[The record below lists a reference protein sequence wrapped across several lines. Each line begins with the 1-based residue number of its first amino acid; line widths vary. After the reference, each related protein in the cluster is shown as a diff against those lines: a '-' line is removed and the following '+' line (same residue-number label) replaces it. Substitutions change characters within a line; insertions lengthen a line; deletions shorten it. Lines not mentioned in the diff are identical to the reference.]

1 MPTGRVVSK
10 RGGRREPF
18 SLAKLQRAL
27 QRALEG
33 SGDLSAYSSRE
44 LAHAIEERLPFAS
57 DAALESSSIRAF
69 AERTLEE
76 RGAASLLALYRRH
89 ASRRDRQR
97 ASLRVSYDAPSAP
110 GRGMSEPFDAAR
122 IATHLC
128 LHRGIA
134 RDEALAIAA
143 SVERRLLSAR
153 WTTIGRDLVAATVE
167 AECAAREQAAPGGEA
182 ATRKQAWAGS
192 SRREVVG
199 PRRSEV
205 EELLEA
211 GCTSGGSE
219 ITSWGH
225 SVEQTLA
232 AVVLARHATRGSAA
246 RDASRLA
253 HVQGDLH
260 FLHFD
265 APHRVVG
272 AAAWIAP
279 EALDAAR
286 LAEGLAEVLF
296 AQTRR
301 ASLVIDVRGA
311 CAGRVPW
318 KRARLTLEEQL
329 PLWGSIARAA
339 GGRLGL
345 GLLVGRD
352 AALVEGGLL
361 ELVRA
366 VERPLLAKP
375 QIFDPLELVV
385 SSLAVDVWT
394 QPGRSGGSGPAT
406 ELPPLRF
413 GAADRA
419 NLGFGVLARGA
430 LDSLAGP
437 EPGGAWTFGAG
448 GGVALDLPRLAASVG
463 PADEGAFFAALH
475 TLLELGIDESQRQSA
490 RHERRGRAGLGPAL
504 APGASAGFAVV
515 PIGFHEALQML
526 WGELTPPRAARAL
539 SFLAEAVERCGR
551 QAGTEWMLELGD
563 APEVRGRFE
572 RLDDAR
578 EESVGPSGYAWASR
592 EGRRYGHG
600 VAPARG
606 GAGLLDRHVPSLL
619 AYGRTPARLSATGS
633 IAEVAPLDARVPAE
647 RRIDSP

>member
-10 RGGRREPF
+10 RGGRRESF

-27 QRALEG
+27 QRALES
-33 SGDLSAYSSRE
+33 SGDLPSFASRD
-44 LAHAIEERLPFAS
+44 LAQAIEKRLPFAA
-57 DAALESSSIRAF
+57 DVAIESSSIRAF
-69 AERTLEE
+69 VERLLEE
-76 RGAASLLALYRRH
+76 RGALSLLAHYRRH
-89 ASRRDRQR
+89 ASRRERQR
-97 ASLRVSYDAPSAP
+97 AALRVAYDAPSAP
-110 GRGMSEPFDAAR
+110 GRGMSEVFDPAR

-128 LHRGIA
+128 LHRGFA

-143 SVERRLLSAR
+143 SVERRLLAAR
-153 WTTIGRDLVAATVE
+153 WTTVGRDLVAATVE
-167 AECAAREQAAPGGEA
+167 AECAARDSASRNASDH
-182 ATRKQAWAGS
+182 GS

-211 GCTSGGSE
+211 GCTSSGSE

-232 AVVLARHATRGSAA
+232 AVVLARHATRGGAA
-246 RDASRLA
+246 RDASRIA
-253 HVQGDLH
+253 HAQGDLH

-272 AAAWIAP
+272 AAALIAP
-279 EALDAAR
+279 ENFDAAR
-286 LAEGLAEVLF
+286 LGERLAEVLF
-296 AQTRR
+296 AETRR
-301 ASLVIDVRGA
+301 AALLVDVRGA
-311 CAGRVPW
+311 SAGRVPW
-318 KRARLTLEEQL
+318 KRVRLLVEEQL

-339 GGRLGL
+339 GGRLGI

-366 VERPLLAKP
+366 VERALAAKP
-375 QIFDPLELVV
+375 QVFDPLELVV
-385 SSLAVDVWT
+385 GSLAVDAWT
-394 QPGRSGGSGPAT
+394 QPNRGGAAGPAT

-413 GAADRA
+413 GTADRA
-419 NLGFGVLARGA
+419 HLGFGVLASGG
-430 LDSLAGP
+430 LDGLPGP
-437 EPGGAWTFGAG
+437 ESGGSWIYGAG
-448 GGVALDLPRLAASVG
+448 GGMALDLPRLASGVG

-475 TLLELGIDESQRQSA
+475 ALLELGIDEAQRQSA
-490 RHERRGRAGLGPAL
+490 RHERRARAGLGPAL
-504 APGASAGFAVV
+504 APGARAGFAVV

-563 APEVRGRFE
+563 APDVRGRFE

-606 GAGLLDRHVPSLL
+606 GAGSLDRHVPSLL
-619 AYGRTPARLSATGS
+619 PYGRLPARASATGS

-647 RRIDSP
+647 RRNDSP